1 MEGIH
6 DLKVVERKY
15 ACLPLYPWSFKSATG
30 KNQNS
35 KESKPVDKIQLK
47 NMLRYFKL
55 WNNIVF
61 LSRFLFLQNVLSISL
76 SMNITT
82 ASNTISD
89 VKMCI
94 KIF

>member
-1 MEGIH
+1 MHVYPYILEV
-6 DLKVVERKY
+6 LKVQRIKI
-15 ACLPLYPWSFKSATG
+15 KTQ
-30 KNQNS
+30 K
-35 KESKPVDKIQLK
+35 KESQLTITLK

-76 SMNITT
+76 SMNLTT

-89 VKMCI
+89 VKMSI
-94 KIF
+94 EIF